1 MKNDASTTKWAWSQ
15 PSLYVMNFAYEQ
27 GTESD
32 SVV

>member
-1 MKNDASTTKWAWSQ
+1 MPAQ
-15 PSLYVMNFAYEQ
+15 PNGHAVNLALYAMSFPYEQ

>member
-1 MKNDASTTKWAWSQ
+1 MMPAQQNGHGVSLA
-15 PSLYVMNFAYEQ
+15 LYVMSFAYEQ

>member
-1 MKNDASTTKWAWSQ
+1 MMSAQQNGHAVNLA
-15 PSLYVMNFAYEQ
+15 LYVMSFPYEQ